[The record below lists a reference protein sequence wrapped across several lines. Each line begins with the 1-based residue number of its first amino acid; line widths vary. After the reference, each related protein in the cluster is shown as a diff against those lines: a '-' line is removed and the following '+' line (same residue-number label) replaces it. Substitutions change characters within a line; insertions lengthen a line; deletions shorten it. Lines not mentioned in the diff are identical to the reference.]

1 MGARTLLLVD
11 DQPDSLLACKA
22 LLSADLP
29 GCQVIAT
36 TDPEEALGAARTA
49 PIDVALVDVC
59 MPTVSGI
66 ELCRRLRAQ
75 RGPAAPFPIV
85 LVTAYDSDAALRASG
100 LDAGAEDFLS
110 KPIDRVELVAKVRV
124 MLRIKAAEDE
134 LRRASAH
141 LEDVVA
147 QRTKALRESEQ
158 QMRQAEKMAAIGE
171 LAAGIAHNFNNL
183 LTPILG
189 NAEMLKSTE
198 GLIAGQAAM
207 MVDEIIQAGWRASDL
222 VAQLLTFAR
231 KGRIN
236 RGPVDMQQMV
246 REVTGLLR
254 HTVDRR
260 VDIRLDL
267 RTESTSVIGDA
278 PQLESALLNL
288 GLNARDAMPDG
299 GTLTFTLEPATLD
312 ESDDRHLRTQ
322 IKPGRYL
329 HLAVA
334 DTGVGMNEQVQAHLF
349 EPFFTTKAL
358 GIGTGLGLASVYGCV
373 KGHEGGIEVQS
384 APGRGTTVHLYLP
397 AAGVPQAVVA
407 QTTQAPPAAPV
418 GRVLVVDE
426 NTPVCALVGR
436 VLEQQGYAVTTCAS
450 VSEAVAEYARRARE
464 IDLVVLDFAMPRMD
478 GLEAM
483 RRIKAVN
490 PDAHVLMTALH
501 DSQEAVSQ
509 AFSEGAI
516 GVLSMPLE
524 IDRLVETIARYVRLS
539 EPSGA
544 PPAPLVAAL
553 SAGGREPQ
561 G

>member
-1 MGARTLLLVD
+1 MGAGTLLLVD
-11 DQPDSLLACKA
+11 DQPDNLLAWKA

-29 GCQVIAT
+29 DCQVIAT
-36 TDPEEALGAARTA
+36 TDPEEALVAARSA
-49 PIDVALVDVC
+49 PIDMALVDVC

-66 ELCRRLRAQ
+66 ELCRRLKAQ
-75 RGPAAPFPIV
+75 RGTTAPFPIV
-85 LVTAYDSDAALRASG
+85 LVTAYDSDVAMRASG
-100 LDAGAEDFLS
+100 LDAGAEDFLTQ
-110 KPIDRVELVAKVRV
+110 PIDRVELIAKVRV

-134 LRRASAH
+134 LRRINAH
-141 LEDVVA
+141 LEDVVS
-147 QRTKALRESEQ
+147 QRTQALGESEQ
-158 QMRQAEKMAAIGE
+158 QLRRAEKMAAIGE
-171 LAAGIAHNFNNL
+171 LASGIAHNFNNL

-189 NAEMLKSTE
+189 NAEMLKSAK
-198 GLIAGQAAM
+198 GVPADQAAM
-207 MVDEIIQAGWRASDL
+207 ADEIIQAGWRASDL

-231 KGRIN
+231 KGRLN
-236 RGPVDMQQMV
+236 RGPVDMQQVV

-260 VDIRLDL
+260 IDIRLDL

-278 PQLESALLNL
+278 PQLQSALLNL
-288 GLNARDAMPDG
+288 GLNARDAMPAG
-299 GTLTFTLEPATLD
+299 GNLTFTLEPATVE
-312 ESDDRHLRTQ
+312 ESDDRHRRTQ

-329 HLAVA
+329 HLTVA

-349 EPFFTTKAL
+349 EPFFTTKAP

-397 AAGVPQAVVA
+397 VAGAPQAA
-407 QTTQAPPAAPV
+407 AAEAAQAPPAASV
-418 GRVLVVDE
+418 SHILVVDE

-450 VSEAVAEYARRARE
+450 ASEAVAEYARRARE
-464 IDLVVLDFAMPRMD
+464 IDLVVLDFEMPRMD
-478 GLEAM
+478 GLEAL
-483 RRIKAVN
+483 RQIKAVN
-490 PDAHVLMTALH
+490 PDARVLVTSLQ
-501 DSQEAVSQ
+501 DSQEAIGQ

-524 IDRLVETIARYVRLS
+524 IDRLIETVARYVRLS

-544 PPAPLVAAL
+544 LSDHLVAAL
-553 SAGGREPQ
+553 SAGGGETP

>member
-1 MGARTLLLVD
+1 MGAGTLLLVD
-11 DQPDSLLACKA
+11 DQPDNLLACKA
-22 LLSADLP
+22 ILSADLP

-36 TDPEEALGAARTA
+36 TDPEEALGAARAT

-66 ELCRRLRAQ
+66 ELCRRLKAQ
-75 RGPAAPFPIV
+75 KGPMAPFPIV

-110 KPIDRVELVAKVRV
+110 KPIDRVELIAKVRV

-134 LRRASAH
+134 LRRVNAH
-141 LEDVVA
+141 LEDAVT

-158 QMRQAEKMAAIGE
+158 QVRQAAKMVAIGE
-171 LAAGIAHNFNNL
+171 LAAGIAHNFNNF

-189 NAEMLKSTE
+189 NAEMLKSAE
-198 GLIAGQAAM
+198 GTSADQVAM
-207 MVDEIIQAGWRASDL
+207 MADEILQAGWRASDL

-278 PQLESALLNL
+278 PQLQSTLLNL

-299 GTLTFTLEPATLD
+299 GTLTFTLEPATIN
-312 ESDDRHLRTQ
+312 ESDDRHFRTQ

-329 HLAVA
+329 HLAVS

-349 EPFFTTKAL
+349 EPFFTTKAP

-384 APGRGTTVHLYLP
+384 APGRGTTIHLYLP
-397 AAGVPQAVVA
+397 AAGAPEPAAAEAA
-407 QTTQAPPAAPV
+407 QKPPAAPV
-418 GRVLVVDE
+418 SRVLVVDE
-426 NTPVCALVGR
+426 DTPLCAMVGR

-450 VSEAVAEYARRARE
+450 ASEAVAEYARRAPE
-464 IDLVVLDFAMPRMD
+464 VDLVVLDFEMPGMD
-478 GLEAM
+478 GLEAI
-483 RRIKAVN
+483 RRIKAVD
-490 PDAHVLMTALH
+490 PDAHVLMTSLQ
-501 DSQEAVSQ
+501 DPQEATGQ

-524 IDRLVETIARYVRLS
+524 IDRLVKTVARYVRLS

-544 PPAPLVAAL
+544 PSDHLVAAT
-553 SAGGREPQ
+553 SASGGETQ

>member
-1 MGARTLLLVD
+1 MGAGTLLLVD
-11 DQPDSLLACKA
+11 DQPDNLLACKA

-36 TDPEEALGAARTA
+36 TDPEEALGAARAT
-49 PIDVALVDVC
+49 PIDMALVDVC

-66 ELCRRLRAQ
+66 ELCRRLKAQ
-75 RGPAAPFPIV
+75 QGAAPFPIV
-85 LVTAYDSDAALRASG
+85 LVTAYESEAGLRASG

-134 LRRASAH
+134 LRRVNAH
-141 LEDVVA
+141 LEDVVT
-147 QRTKALRESEQ
+147 QRTQALRESEQ

-189 NAEMLKSTE
+189 NAEMLKSAE
-198 GLIAGQAAM
+198 GITADQAAV
-207 MVDEIIQAGWRASDL
+207 VDEIIQAGLRASDL
-222 VAQLLTFAR
+222 VHQLLAFAR
-231 KGRIN
+231 KGRLN
-236 RGPVDMQQMV
+236 GGPVDMHQVV

-254 HTVDRR
+254 CTVDRR
-260 VDIRLDL
+260 IDIRLNL
-267 RTESTSVIGDA
+267 RTESTRVIGDA
-278 PQLESALLNL
+278 PQLQSALLNL
-288 GLNARDAMPDG
+288 GLNARDAMPAG
-299 GTLTFTLEPATLD
+299 GNLTFTLEPATVD
-312 ESDDRHLRTQ
+312 ESDDRHRRTQ

-349 EPFFTTKAL
+349 EPFFTTKAP
-358 GIGTGLGLASVYGCV
+358 GIGTGLGLASVYGCI

-384 APGRGTTVHLYLP
+384 APGQGTTFHLYLP
-397 AAGVPQAVVA
+397 AAGAPEPAA
-407 QTTQAPPAAPV
+407 AEAAKAPPAALV
-418 GRVLVVDE
+418 GRILVVDDG
-426 NTPVCALVGR
+426 TPFCALVGR
-436 VLEQQGYAVTTCAS
+436 VLEQQGYAVITCAS
-450 VSEAVAEYARRARE
+450 ASEAVAEYARRARE
-464 IDLVVLDFAMPRMD
+464 VELVVLDFEMPRMD

-483 RRIKAVN
+483 RRIQAVN
-490 PDAHVLMTALH
+490 PDAHVLMTSLH
-501 DSQEAVSQ
+501 DSLEAVSQ
-509 AFSEGAI
+509 AFNEGAI

-524 IDRLVETIARYVRLS
+524 IDRLVETVARYVRLS

-544 PPAPLVAAL
+544 PSDPLVAAL
-553 SAGGREPQ
+553 SAGGRETQ

>member
-1 MGARTLLLVD
+1 
-11 DQPDSLLACKA
+11 
-22 LLSADLP
+22 
-29 GCQVIAT
+29 
-36 TDPEEALGAARTA
+36 
-49 PIDVALVDVC
+49 
-59 MPTVSGI
+59 
-66 ELCRRLRAQ
+66 
-75 RGPAAPFPIV
+75 
-85 LVTAYDSDAALRASG
+85 
-100 LDAGAEDFLS
+100 
-110 KPIDRVELVAKVRV
+110 
-124 MLRIKAAEDE
+124 
-134 LRRASAH
+134 
-141 LEDVVA
+141 
-147 QRTKALRESEQ
+147 
-158 QMRQAEKMAAIGE
+158 MAAIGE

-183 LTPILG
+183 LTPIVG
-189 NAEMLKSTE
+189 NAQMLKSAE
-198 GLIAGQAAM
+198 GITADQAAM
-207 MVDEIIQAGWRASDL
+207 ADEILQASWRASDL
-222 VAQLLTFAR
+222 VDQLLAFAR
-231 KGRIN
+231 KGRLS
-236 RGPVDMQQMV
+236 RGPVDMHQVV

-254 HTVDRR
+254 RTVDRR
-260 VDIRLDL
+260 IDIRLDL
-267 RTESTSVIGDA
+267 RTESTRVIGDA

-299 GTLTFTLEPATLD
+299 GNLTFTLEPATLD
-312 ESDDRHLRTQ
+312 ASDDRHRRTQ

-329 HLAVA
+329 HVAIA

-349 EPFFTTKAL
+349 EPFFTTKPP
-358 GIGTGLGLASVYGCV
+358 GKGTGLGLASVYGCV

-397 AAGVPQAVVA
+397 AVDAPEPAVA
-407 QTTQAPPAAPV
+407 QATQAPPAAPV

-436 VLEQQGYAVTTCAS
+436 VLKRHGYAVTTCAS
-450 VSEAVAEYARRARE
+450 ASEAVAEYARSARE
-464 IDLVVLDFAMPRMD
+464 VDLVVLDFQMPCMD

-490 PDAHVLMTALH
+490 PDARILMTSLH

-544 PPAPLVAAL
+544 GSDPRVAAL
-553 SAGGREPQ
+553 SAGGRETQ

>member
-1 MGARTLLLVD
+1 MGAGTLLLVD
-11 DQPDSLLACKA
+11 DQPDNLLACKA

-36 TDPEEALGAARTA
+36 TDPDEALGAARDT

-66 ELCRRLRAQ
+66 ELCRRLKAQ
-75 RGPAAPFPIV
+75 QGTAPFPIV
-85 LVTAYDSDAALRASG
+85 LVTAHESDAALRAGG
-100 LDAGAEDFLS
+100 LDAGAEDFLT

-124 MLRIKAAEDE
+124 MLRVKAAEDE
-134 LRRASAH
+134 LRRVNAH
-141 LEDVVA
+141 LEDVVT
-147 QRTKALRESEQ
+147 QRTQALRESEQ
-158 QMRQAEKMAAIGE
+158 QLHQAEKMAAIGE

-189 NAEMLKSTE
+189 NAEMLKSAE

-207 MVDEIIQAGWRASDL
+207 MVDEILQAGWRASDL

-278 PQLESALLNL
+278 PQLQSVLLNL

-299 GTLTFTLEPATLD
+299 GTLTFTLEPATID

-397 AAGVPQAVVA
+397 AMAGVPQAAVA
-407 QTTQAPPAAPV
+407 HATQAPPAAP
-418 GRVLVVDE
+418 
-426 NTPVCALVGR
+426 
-436 VLEQQGYAVTTCAS
+436 GYTVTTCAS
-450 VSEAVAEYARRARE
+450 ASEAVAEYARRAPE
-464 IDLVVLDFAMPRMD
+464 VDLVVLDFEMPRMD
-478 GLEAM
+478 GLEAI

-490 PDAHVLMTALH
+490 PDARVLMTALH

-524 IDRLVETIARYVRLS
+524 IDRLVETVARYIRLS
-539 EPSGA
+539 EPSGT
-544 PPAPLVAAL
+544 PSDHLVAAQ
-553 SAGGREPQ
+553 SAGGGETR

>member
-1 MGARTLLLVD
+1 MGAGTLLLVD
-11 DQPDSLLACKA
+11 DQPDNLLACKA

-36 TDPEEALGAARTA
+36 TDPEEALGAARAT

-75 RGPAAPFPIV
+75 GGPAAPFPIV

-134 LRRASAH
+134 LRRVNAH
-141 LEDVVA
+141 LEDVVT
-147 QRTKALRESEQ
+147 QRTQALRESEQ

-183 LTPILG
+183 LTPIVG
-189 NAEMLKSTE
+189 NAQMLKSAE
-198 GLIAGQAAM
+198 GITADQAAM
-207 MVDEIIQAGWRASDL
+207 ADEILQASWRASDL
-222 VAQLLTFAR
+222 VDQLLAFAR
-231 KGRIN
+231 KGRLS
-236 RGPVDMQQMV
+236 RGPVDMHQVV

-254 HTVDRR
+254 RTVDRR
-260 VDIRLDL
+260 IDIRLDL
-267 RTESTSVIGDA
+267 RTESTRVIGDA

-299 GTLTFTLEPATLD
+299 GNLTFTLEPATLD
-312 ESDDRHLRTQ
+312 ASDDRHRRTQ

-329 HLAVA
+329 HVAIA

-349 EPFFTTKAL
+349 EPFFTTKPP
-358 GIGTGLGLASVYGCV
+358 GKGTGLGLASVYGCV

-397 AAGVPQAVVA
+397 AAGEPELAVA
-407 QTTQAPPAAPV
+407 QATQAPPAAPV
-418 GRVLVVDE
+418 SRVLVVDE

-436 VLEQQGYAVTTCAS
+436 VLKRHGYAVTTCAS
-450 VSEAVAEYARRARE
+450 ASEAVAEYARSARE
-464 IDLVVLDFAMPRMD
+464 VDLVVLDFQMPCMD

-490 PDAHVLMTALH
+490 PDARILMTSLH

-544 PPAPLVAAL
+544 GSDPRVAAL
-553 SAGGREPQ
+553 SAGGRETQ

>member
-1 MGARTLLLVD
+1 
-11 DQPDSLLACKA
+11 
-22 LLSADLP
+22 
-29 GCQVIAT
+29 
-36 TDPEEALGAARTA
+36 
-49 PIDVALVDVC
+49 

-66 ELCRRLRAQ
+66 ELCRRLKAQ
-75 RGPAAPFPIV
+75 SGPTGPFPIV

-134 LRRASAH
+134 LRRLNAH
-141 LEDVVA
+141 LEDVVT
-147 QRTKALRESEQ
+147 QRTQALRESEQ

-183 LTPILG
+183 LTPIVG
-189 NAEMLKSTE
+189 NAQMLKSAE
-198 GLIAGQAAM
+198 GITAAQAALI
-207 MVDEIIQAGWRASDL
+207 DEVIQAGWRASDL
-222 VAQLLTFAR
+222 VDQLLAFAR
-231 KGRIN
+231 KGRFK
-236 RGPVDMQQMV
+236 RGPVDMHQVV
-246 REVTGLLR
+246 REVAGLLR

-260 VDIRLDL
+260 IDIRLDL

-288 GLNARDAMPDG
+288 GLNARDAMPAG
-299 GTLTFTLEPATLD
+299 GNLTFTLEPATVD
-312 ESDDRHLRTQ
+312 ASDGRHRRTQ

-334 DTGVGMNEQVQAHLF
+334 DTGVGMNEQVRAHLF
-349 EPFFTTKAL
+349 EPFFTTKPP
-358 GIGTGLGLASVYGCV
+358 GKGTGLGLASVYGCV

-397 AAGVPQAVVA
+397 AMAGEPEPAVA
-407 QTTQAPPAAPV
+407 QATQAPPAAPARQGDAVASPV

-436 VLEQQGYAVTTCAS
+436 VLKRHGYAVTTCAS
-450 VSEAVAEYARRARE
+450 ASEAVAEYARRARE
-464 IDLVVLDFAMPRMD
+464 VDLVVLDFQMPCMD

-490 PDAHVLMTALH
+490 PDAHVLMTSLH

-509 AFSEGAI
+509 AFGEGAI

-544 PPAPLVAAL
+544 PSDPLVAAP
-553 SAGGREPQ
+553 SAGAGESQ

>member
-1 MGARTLLLVD
+1 MGAGTLLLVD
-11 DQPDSLLACKA
+11 DQPENLLACKA

-36 TDPEEALGAARTA
+36 TDPEEALGAARAT

-66 ELCRRLRAQ
+66 ELCRRLKAQ
-75 RGPAAPFPIV
+75 KGPTAPFPVV

-100 LDAGAEDFLS
+100 LDAGADDFLT
-110 KPIDRVELVAKVRV
+110 KPIDRLELIAKLRV

-134 LRRASAH
+134 LRRLNAH
-141 LEDVVA
+141 LEDVVR
-147 QRTKALRESEQ
+147 QRTQALRASEQ

-189 NAEMLKSTE
+189 NAEMLKSAKGIT
-198 GLIAGQAAM
+198 ADQATM
-207 MVDEIIQAGWRASDL
+207 IDEVVQAGWRASSL
-222 VAQLLTFAR
+222 VDQLLAFAR
-231 KGRIN
+231 KGRLK
-236 RGPVDMQQMV
+236 RDPVDMHQVV
-246 REVTGLLR
+246 REVAGLLR

-260 VDIRLDL
+260 IDIRLDL
-267 RTESTSVIGDA
+267 RTETAGVIGDA
-278 PQLESALLNL
+278 PQLQSALLNL

-299 GTLTFTLEPATLD
+299 GNLTFTLEPATLD
-312 ESDDRHLRTQ
+312 EPDDRHRRTE

-329 HLAVA
+329 HLAVS

-349 EPFFTTKAL
+349 EPFFTTKPP
-358 GIGTGLGLASVYGCV
+358 GKGTGLGLASVYGCV
-373 KGHEGGIEVQS
+373 KGHGGGIEVHS
-384 APGRGTTVHLYLP
+384 EPGRGTTVHLYLP
-397 AAGVPQAVVA
+397 AADAPQAA
-407 QTTQAPPAAPV
+407 APQAAEAPPAVPV
-418 GRVLVVDE
+418 SRVLVVDE

-436 VLEQQGYAVTTCAS
+436 VLERRGYAVTTCAS
-450 VSEAVAEYARRARE
+450 ASEAVAEYARNARE
-464 IDLVVLDFAMPRMD
+464 VDLVVLDFEMPHMD

-490 PDAHVLMTALH
+490 PDARVLMTSLH
-501 DSQEAVSQ
+501 DSQEAIGQ

-524 IDRLVETIARYVRLS
+524 IDRLIDTVARYVRLA

-544 PPAPLVAAL
+544 SPDHLVTAP
-553 SAGGREPQ
+553 SAGGRKTQ
-561 G
+561 D

>member
-1 MGARTLLLVD
+1 MGAGTLLLVD
-11 DQPDSLLACKA
+11 DQPDNLLACKA

-36 TDPEEALGAARTA
+36 TDPDEALGAARAT

-66 ELCRRLRAQ
+66 ELCRRLKAQ
-75 RGPAAPFPIV
+75 QGTAPFPIV

-134 LRRASAH
+134 LRRVNAH
-141 LEDVVA
+141 LEDVVT

-158 QMRQAEKMAAIGE
+158 RMRQAEKMVAIGE

-207 MVDEIIQAGWRASDL
+207 MVDEILQAGWRASDL

-278 PQLESALLNL
+278 PQLQSVLLNL
-288 GLNARDAMPDG
+288 GLNARDAMPNG
-299 GTLTFTLEPATLD
+299 GSLTFTLEPATLD

-384 APGRGTTVHLYLP
+384 TPGRGTTVHLYLP
-397 AAGVPQAVVA
+397 AAGVPQAAVA
-407 QTTQAPPAAPV
+407 QATQALPAAPV

-436 VLEQQGYAVTTCAS
+436 VLERQGYAVTTCAS
-450 VSEAVAEYARRARE
+450 ASEAVAEYARRAPE
-464 IDLVVLDFAMPRMD
+464 VDLVVLDFEMPRMD
-478 GLEAM
+478 GLEAI

-509 AFSEGAI
+509 AFNEGAI

-524 IDRLVETIARYVRLS
+524 IDRLVETVARYVRLS

-544 PPAPLVAAL
+544 PSDHLVAAQ
-553 SAGGREPQ
+553 SAGGRETQ
-561 G
+561 LV